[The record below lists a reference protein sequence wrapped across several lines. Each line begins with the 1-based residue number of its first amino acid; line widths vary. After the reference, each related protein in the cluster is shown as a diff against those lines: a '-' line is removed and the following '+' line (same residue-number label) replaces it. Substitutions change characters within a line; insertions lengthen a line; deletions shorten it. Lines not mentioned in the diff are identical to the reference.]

1 MNAVAPGTIYSETA
15 ASNYSI
21 DVFEM
26 ARPEIPAKRT
36 GTPEEVELLVQ
47 YLKILFSPNNFCWV
61 SKNNIVDIS
70 LSLCFVVVL
79 ADFFFRVAPVEVS

>member
-36 GTPEEVELLVQ
+36 GTPEEVETCSAVP
-47 YLKILFSPNNFCWV
+47 YNF
-61 SKNNIVDIS
+61 IQH
-70 LSLCFVVVL
+70 
-79 ADFFFRVAPVEVS
+79 E